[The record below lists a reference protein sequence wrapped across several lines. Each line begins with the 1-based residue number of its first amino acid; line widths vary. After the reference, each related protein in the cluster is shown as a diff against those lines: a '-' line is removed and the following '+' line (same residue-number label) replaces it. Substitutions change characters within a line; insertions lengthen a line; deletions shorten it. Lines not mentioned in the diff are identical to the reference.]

1 MKGEGLWC
9 RAFDLGFR
17 VLGEG
22 VGFASPHGKSHQI
35 FCRCAQKFPAPQL
48 KTEERGSCDL
58 LHAC

>member
-1 MKGEGLWC
+1 MVLATFEVRVDFGI
-9 RAFDLGFR
+9 ADL
-17 VLGEG
+17 LGEG